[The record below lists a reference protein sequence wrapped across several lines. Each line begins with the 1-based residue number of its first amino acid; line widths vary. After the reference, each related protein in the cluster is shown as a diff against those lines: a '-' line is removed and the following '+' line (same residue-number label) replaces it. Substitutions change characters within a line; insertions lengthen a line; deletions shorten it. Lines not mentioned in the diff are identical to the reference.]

1 MSDLK
6 NDFVVV
12 VVVLLLVVLGP
23 DFFSKFSLN
32 WMIVLNLEK
41 ICNMD
46 GLFLFNLE

>member
-6 NDFVVV
+6 NNFV

-32 WMIVLNLEK
+32 WMIVLNLER
-41 ICNMD
+41 NMQY
-46 GLFLFNLE
+46 GLFIPV